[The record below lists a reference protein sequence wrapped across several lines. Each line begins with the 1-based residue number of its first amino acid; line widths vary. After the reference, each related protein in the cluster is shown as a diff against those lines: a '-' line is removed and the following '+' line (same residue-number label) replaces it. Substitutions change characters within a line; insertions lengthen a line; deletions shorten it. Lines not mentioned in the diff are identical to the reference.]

1 MSSNGPTDWD
11 WCSPLLSGNNGSGKL
26 LAEAL
31 ARKGF
36 VRLRFDKLGSGAR
49 VRQDIAKF
57 QGKVSMKT
65 QVDELAE
72 TVDAILSEED
82 ISDRRLFALTNSEG
96 AIHAVNYQFQ
106 ATSNKF
112 TGLVLTRAPDRAI
125 GDVSRTQIYN
135 QAKSHKTRN
144 R

>member
-1 MSSNGPTDWD
+1 
-11 WCSPLLSGNNGSGKL
+11 
-26 LAEAL
+26 
-31 ARKGF
+31 
-36 VRLRFDKLGSGAR
+36 
-49 VRQDIAKF
+49 
-57 QGKVSMKT
+57 MKT